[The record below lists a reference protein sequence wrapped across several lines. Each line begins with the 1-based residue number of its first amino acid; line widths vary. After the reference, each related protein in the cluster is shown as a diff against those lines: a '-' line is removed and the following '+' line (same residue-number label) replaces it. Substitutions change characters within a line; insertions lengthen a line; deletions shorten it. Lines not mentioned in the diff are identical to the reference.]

1 MGCDVCCGFAAA
13 DIPHLPF
20 TCDRTVSAYLDS
32 AIREHYRLLVP
43 RYPEL
48 QGQVA
53 VVTGGAQGIGQGIA
67 LRLAREGMR
76 IVIGDI
82 DEQALTHTASVLRDL
97 GATVLSF
104 CGDLSRPAD
113 IRCLFDRTAEAFEN
127 IDVLVNNAADLT
139 RGRLLDMHED
149 LLDHQLA
156 TNVRGP
162 YLCSYHAAKIMSA
175 GSGGSIVHI
184 SSVGALRAH
193 WKGLPYDVTKGAID
207 AMTRAMA
214 VDLAEHNIRVNA
226 VGPGAIRKLVST
238 PAEVCWM
245 EEIVGRIPLHR
256 LGLIADISSMVAFL
270 ASPDA
275 RYITG
280 QVLYVD
286 GGITAQLSPPGQAL

>member
-1 MGCDVCCGFAAA
+1 MDAGPTSRWYSGAPLEMSV
-13 DIPHLPF
+13 
-20 TCDRTVSAYLDS
+20 YLDS
-32 AIREHYRLLVP
+32 AIEEQYQSLIP

-53 VVTGGAQGIGQGIA
+53 VVTGGAQGIGQGIV

-76 IVIGDI
+76 VVIGDI
-82 DEQALTHTASVLRDL
+82 DEQALAHTVSVLRDL

-104 CGDLSRPAD
+104 HGDLSRPDD
-113 IRCLFDRTAEAFEN
+113 IRRLFDRTAEAFKSV
-127 IDVLVNNAADLT
+127 DLLVNNAADLT

-193 WKGLPYDVTKGAID
+193 WKGLPYDVTKGAIN
-207 AMTRAMA
+207 AMTCAMA

-226 VGPGAIRKLVST
+226 VGPGAIRKLAPL
-238 PAEVCWM
+238 PAEVRWM
-245 EEIVGRIPLHR
+245 GEVAGRIPLQR
-256 LGLIADISSMVAFL
+256 LGLVSDISSMVAFL

-280 QVLYVD
+280 QVIYVD

>member
-1 MGCDVCCGFAAA
+1 MSV
-13 DIPHLPF
+13 H
-20 TCDRTVSAYLDS
+20 LDS
-32 AIREHYRLLVP
+32 AIQDHYRLLVP

-53 VVTGGAQGIGQGIA
+53 IVTGGAQGIGQGIV

-76 IVIGDI
+76 VVIGDI
-82 DEQALTHTASVLRDL
+82 DEQALAHTVSALRDL

-104 CGDLSRPAD
+104 HGDLSRPAD
-113 IRCLFDRTAEAFEN
+113 IRRLFDRVAEAFASV
-127 IDVLVNNAADLT
+127 DLLVNNAADLT
-139 RGRLLDMHED
+139 RGRLLDMKED

-193 WKGLPYDVTKGAID
+193 WKGLPYDVTKGAIN
-207 AMTRAMA
+207 ALTRAMA

-226 VGPGAIRKLVST
+226 IAPGAIRKLATT
-238 PAEVCWM
+238 PTEARWM
-245 EEIVGRIPLHR
+245 EEVVGRIPLHR
-256 LGLIADISSMVAFL
+256 LGLTADVSSMVAFL

-275 RYITG
+275 SYITG
-280 QVLYVD
+280 QVIYVD
-286 GGITAQLSPPGQAL
+286 GGITAQLSPPGQPL

>member
-1 MGCDVCCGFAAA
+1 MSVD
-13 DIPHLPF
+13 P
-20 TCDRTVSAYLDS
+20 DS
-32 AIREHYRLLVP
+32 AIQEHYRLLVP

-53 VVTGGAQGIGQGIA
+53 VVTGGAQGIGLGIV

-76 IVIGDI
+76 VVVGDI
-82 DEQALTHTASVLRDL
+82 DEHALAQTVSALRDL

-104 CGDLSRPAD
+104 HGDLSQPAD
-113 IRCLFDRTAEAFEN
+113 IRRLFDHTAEAFERV
-127 IDVLVNNAADLT
+127 DLLVNNAADVT
-139 RGRLLDMHED
+139 RGRLLDGHED
-149 LLDHQLA
+149 LLEHQLA

-162 YLCSYHAAKIMSA
+162 YLCSYHAAQMMSA
-175 GSGGSIVHI
+175 GNGGSIVHI

-226 VGPGAIRKLVST
+226 IAPGAIRKLVAT
-238 PAEVCWM
+238 PAEARWM

-256 LGLIADISSMVAFL
+256 LGLVSDISAMVAFL

-275 RYITG
+275 SYITG
-280 QVLYVD
+280 QVMVVD
-286 GGITAQLSPPGQAL
+286 GGITAQLSPPGLSL

>member
-1 MGCDVCCGFAAA
+1 MSV
-13 DIPHLPF
+13 H
-20 TCDRTVSAYLDS
+20 LDS
-32 AIREHYRLLVP
+32 AIQDHYRLLVP

-53 VVTGGAQGIGQGIA
+53 IVTGGAQGIGQGIV

-76 IVIGDI
+76 VVIGDI
-82 DEQALTHTASVLRDL
+82 DEQALAHTVSALRDL

-104 CGDLSRPAD
+104 HGDLSRPAD
-113 IRCLFDRTAEAFEN
+113 IRRLFDRVAEAFASV
-127 IDVLVNNAADLT
+127 DLLVNNAADLT
-139 RGRLLDMHED
+139 RGRLLDMKED

-193 WKGLPYDVTKGAID
+193 WKGLPYDVTKGAIN
-207 AMTRAMA
+207 ALTRAMA

-226 VGPGAIRKLVST
+226 IAPGAIRKLATT
-238 PAEVCWM
+238 PTEARWM
-245 EEIVGRIPLHR
+245 EEVVGRIPLHR
-256 LGLIADISSMVAFL
+256 LGLTADVSSMVAFL

-275 RYITG
+275 SYITG
-280 QVLYVD
+280 QVVYVD
-286 GGITAQLSPPGQAL
+286 GGITAQLSPPGQPL